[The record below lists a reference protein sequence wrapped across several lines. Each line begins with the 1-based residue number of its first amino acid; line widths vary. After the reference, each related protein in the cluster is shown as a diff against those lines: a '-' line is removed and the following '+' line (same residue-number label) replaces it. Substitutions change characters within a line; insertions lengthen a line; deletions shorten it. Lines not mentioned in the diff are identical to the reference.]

1 MAFIQRVMVDSEENF
16 HPLREAINE
25 SFIPNLFAAP
35 ISEYETNLVCRPSR
49 FGGLGINDPVK
60 TAAWNFDI

>member
-1 MAFIQRVMVDSEENF
+1 MVDSEENF
-16 HPLREAINE
+16 RPLREAIHE